1 MLTNKKTEAGGI
13 YYSRYIASWRNAGEN
28 YYGEKFRDWLRSE
41 HVTEK
46 EIDEIVEMAICGK
59 LELEVSAKFFIEN
72 FGINYAD
79 E

>member
-1 MLTNKKTEAGGI
+1 M
-13 YYSRYIASWRNAGEN
+13 
-28 YYGEKFRDWLRSE
+28 RDWLRSE

-72 FGINYAD
+72 FDINYAD